1 MKNKMTY
8 DEAKLQLESILND
21 LQENQLGIDE
31 LSMRIKEAVEL
42 VDFCKK
48 KLHSVEIEVEKVLK
62 KTDN

>member
-1 MKNKMTY
+1 MKKKMTY

-21 LQENQLGIDE
+21 LQENQLGVDE

-48 KLHSVEIEVEKVLK
+48 KLYSVESEVEKVLK

>member
-1 MKNKMTY
+1 MTY

-21 LQENQLGIDE
+21 LQENQLGVDE

-48 KLHSVEIEVEKVLK
+48 QFRKGDGYNVS
-62 KTDN
+62 